1 MSLETPQSLIA
12 SQDPSEGRSKWKL
25 WIGIGAGVILL
36 GLGYRLV
43 FGGAKAPDGGGQ
55 RPVPVV
61 AVPAQKGDLIIHL
74 AGLGTVTPTDTVTVR
89 SRVDGQI
96 NRVCFTEGQIV
107 RQGEVLVEI
116 DPRPFQVQLMQ
127 AEGQMAKDEASAK
140 NARMDLE
147 RYRTLAQQGILAK
160 QQLDAQTS
168 TVTQNEAALKADQAQ
183 VESARLNLTYSRV
196 TAPLTGRVGL
206 RMVDPGNMVHASDQ
220 GGLAVITPTQPIN
233 VVFTIPGDAI
243 QQVLKKQAAAPM
255 GVEAFDRDLKN
266 RIAAGRLMAI
276 DNQVDP
282 GTGTVKLKAQFGNED
297 QSLFPNQFVNAQLQ
311 LDTLKDAIL
320 VPTAAVQRSPQ
331 GSFVFVV
338 KADATVEMRVVEVQA
353 VEGDRTALRKGVA
366 AGESVVIE
374 GIERLRD
381 GSKVSL
387 PQAGGAKK

>member
-1 MSLETPQSLIA
+1 
-12 SQDPSEGRSKWKL
+12 
-25 WIGIGAGVILL
+25 
-36 GLGYRLV
+36 
-43 FGGAKAPDGGGQ
+43 
-55 RPVPVV
+55 
-61 AVPAQKGDLIIHL
+61 
-74 AGLGTVTPTDTVTVR
+74 
-89 SRVDGQI
+89 
-96 NRVCFTEGQIV
+96 
-107 RQGEVLVEI
+107 
-116 DPRPFQVQLMQ
+116 
-127 AEGQMAKDEASAK
+127 
-140 NARMDLE
+140 
-147 RYRTLAQQGILAK
+147 
-160 QQLDAQTS
+160 
-168 TVTQNEAALKADQAQ
+168 

-233 VVFTIPGDAI
+233 VVFTIPGDSI

-266 RIAAGRLMAI
+266 RIASGRLIAI

-282 GTGTVKLKAQFGNED
+282 GTGTVKLKAQFANED

-338 KADATVEMRVVEVQA
+338 KADATVEMRMVDVQA
-353 VEGDRTALRKGVA
+353 VEGDRTALRKGLS

-387 PQAGGAKK
+387 PQAGGPKK